1 MRVCTW
7 LEDIIQ
13 RNGRDTGRQ
22 MKKIQWTGLLTCHDP
37 WEYMWIIVTLW
48 LLGFS
53 LCLLQNF
60 IQHFILYLHT
70 LTRNKKTTSDY
81 ELKLVRNNVL
91 LTCPGI
97 PHVVTILPAT
107 SVKINKV
114 RSLSFS
120 NNFQNLFTDYMLNGQ
135 HYEGTI
141 FNTSLFFWVVSFTS
155 ETRKAR
161 FNERGFYHLDTLSC
175 FTRLLATLKSSMA
188 MNKLES
194 PIP

>member
-1 MRVCTW
+1 MNNS
-7 LEDIIQ
+7 DI
-13 RNGRDTGRQ
+13 
-22 MKKIQWTGLLTCHDP
+22 M
-37 WEYMWIIVTLW
+37 VV
-48 LLGFS
+48 GFFIMSTSEFYSAFYS
-53 LCLLQNF
+53 LSAHSYQK
-60 IQHFILYLHT
+60 
-70 LTRNKKTTSDY
+70 RKDY
-81 ELKLVRNNVL
+81 YHELKLVRNNVL

-107 SVKINKV
+107 SVKINEV
-114 RSLSFS
+114 RSLLFS

-188 MNKLES
+188 MKLINHCPNMSNSCYIRSLLICFTLDTEFC
-194 PIP
+194 